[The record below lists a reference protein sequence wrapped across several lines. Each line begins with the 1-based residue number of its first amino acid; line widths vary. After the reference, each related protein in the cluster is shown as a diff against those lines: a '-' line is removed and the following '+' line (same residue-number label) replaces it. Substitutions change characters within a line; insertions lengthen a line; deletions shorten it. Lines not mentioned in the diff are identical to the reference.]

1 MEKKIKQLKKI
12 ITDAI
17 PEILKLKFGCKIITK
32 DGLIVLFEKKGNK
45 WTGEDDTWFTGLHH
59 NTYEKLR
66 IEINEVKEII
76 GRPIRLNDCV
86 KMIIDSKRWKA
97 LPVYDQAKDFF
108 NLNMYWICNN
118 SDDLSKKNKETIDFL
133 LKILN

>member
-45 WTGEDDTWFTGLHH
+45 WTVAE
-59 NTYEKLR
+59 NTIMVSL
-66 IEINEVKEII
+66 
-76 GRPIRLNDCV
+76 
-86 KMIIDSKRWKA
+86 
-97 LPVYDQAKDFF
+97 Q
-108 NLNMYWICNN
+108 
-118 SDDLSKKNKETIDFL
+118 KNIY
-133 LKILN
+133 